1 MNSASGS
8 SQPLWSGRLAGGL
21 DPAILDF
28 TASLAVDRRLLPYDL
43 RASAVHVRMLARQG
57 LIEGAQADAIVA
69 ALGAVEVED
78 DATDEDVHS
87 AIERLLGELGPR
99 VHAGRS
105 RNDQVQTAM
114 RLWVKDA
121 CGQLIEGVRGLAGAL
136 LDRAEA
142 DGDALLPGYTHG
154 QRAQPVWLGQHLAA
168 HVWALTRDGR
178 RLSQVREAADVCPL
192 GAGALAGSSLPLDP
206 EWVASELGFA
216 RSFAN
221 SMDAVADRDYVAGLS
236 YACALCMVH
245 LSRIGEELVLWTG
258 SEYGFAELDD
268 SAATGS
274 SMMPQKKNPDAAEL
288 VRGKA
293 GTAIG
298 RLAGLL
304 ATLKGLPLTYNRD
317 LQEDKRASFD
327 QVDDLAGAMR
337 ALEVCMRGLRFDRER
352 MAAAAG
358 DGRTVATDVAEAL
371 VREGVPF
378 RDAHEQVAAR
388 VAAGERFA
396 EPTAE
401 QAAEARLP
409 RGALAVQLR
418 DAREA
423 VAAL

>member
-1 MNSASGS
+1 VTGNPA
-8 SQPLWSGRLAGGL
+8 PLWAGRLSGGL

-28 TASLAVDRRLLPYDL
+28 TASLAVDRRLLPFDL
-43 RASAVHVRMLARQG
+43 RASAVHVRMLARQS
-57 LIEGAQADAIVA
+57 LIDQAEADAIVA
-69 ALGAVEVED
+69 ALASVQVEP
-78 DATDEDVHS
+78 DARDEDVHS

-114 RLWVKDA
+114 RLWAKQA
-121 CGQLIEGVRGLAGAL
+121 CGDLIEGVRGLAAAL
-136 LDRAEA
+136 LDRADAE
-142 DGDALLPGYTHG
+142 GDAVLPGYTHG

-168 HVWALTRDGR
+168 HVWALARDGR

-192 GAGALAGSSLPLDP
+192 GAGALAASSLPLDP
-206 EWVASELGFA
+206 EWVAAELGFA

-221 SMDAVADRDYVAGLS
+221 SLDAVSDRDYLTGLCYAAAVA
-236 YACALCMVH
+236 MVH
-245 LSRIGEELVLWTG
+245 LSRIGEELVLWT
-258 SEYGFAELDD
+258 SAEYGFAELDD

-298 RLAGLL
+298 RLTGLL
-304 ATLKGLPLTYNRD
+304 STLKGLPLAYNRD

-327 QVDDLAGAMR
+327 QVDDLAGSLA
-337 ALEVCMRGLRFDRER
+337 ALTVCVRGLRFDRER

-358 DGRTVATDVAEAL
+358 DGRTVATDLAEQLA
-371 VREGVPF
+371 REGVPF
-378 RDAHEQVAAR
+378 REAHSRVAAR

-401 QAAEARLP
+401 QAAAGRLAPDDLRAQLAAAR
-409 RGALAVQLR
+409 A
-418 DAREA
+418 A

>member
-1 MNSASGS
+1 M
-8 SQPLWSGRLAGGL
+8 SQRTSPLWSGRLAGGL

-57 LIEGAQADAIVA
+57 LIEQGEADAIVA
-69 ALGAVEVED
+69 ALGNVEIEI
-78 DATDEDVHS
+78 DAADEDVHS
-87 AIERLLGELGPR
+87 AIERLLGDLGPR

-114 RLWVKDA
+114 RLWAKDA
-121 CGQLIEGVRGLAGAL
+121 CGQLIDGVRGLAGAL
-136 LDRAEA
+136 LDRAAA

-154 QRAQPVWLGQHLAA
+154 QRAQPIWLGQHLAA
-168 HVWALTRDGR
+168 HAWALTRDGR
-178 RLSQVREAADVCPL
+178 RLAQVREAADVCPL

-206 EWVASELGFA
+206 AWVASELGFA

-221 SMDAVADRDYVAGLS
+221 SLDAVADRDYLTGLS

-245 LSRIGEELVLWTG
+245 LSRIGEELVLWTS

-327 QVDDLAGAMR
+327 QVDDLAGALR
-337 ALEVCMRGLRFDRER
+337 ALEVCVRGMRFNRDRMVE
-352 MAAAAG
+352 AAG

-378 RDAHEQVAAR
+378 REAHARVAAR
-388 VAAGERFA
+388 VAAGERF
-396 EPTAE
+396 EHPTAE
-401 QAAEARLP
+401 QAAAARLT
-409 RGALAVQLR
+409 REALASQLR
-418 DAREA
+418 AARDA